1 MVNNY
6 RNIYGNI
13 VISTRLFDGDGD
25 DDDDD
30 DDCDDDYDDN
40 RGGDDD
46 VFFFGIQ
53 FLPLLLWP
61 KQPQLTDQHTS

>member
-30 DDCDDDYDDN
+30 DDYDDDYDDN

-46 VFFFGIQ
+46 VFFLVYNSYPSSYG
-53 FLPLLLWP
+53 PSS
-61 KQPQLTDQHTS
+61 HS

>member
-6 RNIYGNI
+6 RNIYGNK
-13 VISTRLFDGDGD
+13 VISTRLFHGGGD

-30 DDCDDDYDDN
+30 DDDNN
-40 RGGDDD
+40 RGGDGDL
-46 VFFFGIQ
+46 FFFGIQ